1 MAQKSRR
8 SHTRQVHPLLSKPP
22 QTHNLSKQKQCSPC
36 KGSLKI
42 KLLVPLTDLFQSAC
56 HPRGH
61 PEQPIHLEYHFHP
74 ISTHFLHRNFLNY
87 ISSNIPSKA
96 YCLHCLYLVHSDSLS
111 LSLSLT
117 HTHTLTHTP
126 SQVLYSSH
134 TSLLGFPHT
143 PLFLSF
149 VFFHLL
155 FSSLD
160 CSDSRLTAFCE
171 VCISARPFLFY
182 KTALVHRTGHVTQ
195 GDVS

>member
-1 MAQKSRR
+1 M
-8 SHTRQVHPLLSKPP
+8 
-22 QTHNLSKQKQCSPC
+22 
-36 KGSLKI
+36 
-42 KLLVPLTDLFQSAC
+42 DLFQSAC
-56 HPRGH
+56 HPWGH
-61 PEQPIHLEYHFHP
+61 PKQPIHLEYHFHP
-74 ISTHFLHRNFLNY
+74 ISIHFLHRNFFNY
-87 ISSNIPSKA
+87 ISSNIPSKVWTFKGI
-96 YCLHCLYLVHSDSLS
+96 LPSLS
-111 LSLSLT
+111 VPCTFRISLSHT

-149 VFFHLL
+149 MFFHLVL
-155 FSSLD
+155 SSLD

-195 GDVS
+195 GDVSWGHFHTHRKVSCWGKMHIF